1 MVDSDTKMSRHE
13 RRILRIMAWL
23 TVAAI
28 VPLSILSIL
37 FILVVRARDEATEL
51 IELGF
56 EYVNARAVG
65 GYA

>member
-37 FILVVRARDEATEL
+37 FILVVRARAMKPQ
-51 IELGF
+51 
-56 EYVNARAVG
+56 N
-65 GYA
+65 